1 MRWKSRCCG
10 QFTVDIT
17 RPARISNGSVY
28 ACAAQKWRVHH
39 FPGAVDIGPTGTGE
53 RMDTFEGKHAFP
65 PLSSSPIAAN
75 HVDVVSGVNS
85 VEPRVQATQSRKL
98 HGRPI

>member
-1 MRWKSRCCG
+1 MARPSLSWRSRYR
-10 QFTVDIT
+10 TYT
-17 RPARISNGSVY
+17 
-28 ACAAQKWRVHH
+28 
-39 FPGAVDIGPTGTGE
+39 GADE

-65 PLSSSPIAAN
+65 PLSSSPIVAN
-75 HVDVVSGVNS
+75 HPDVVSGVNS